1 MVWRQAATRNA
12 APSAWPAA
20 HPTARAVP
28 GSCRQPPVPGPT
40 SGRSRGRSITL
51 AATAVAGRRCSACPS
66 ADGRPTRG
74 RRLPSAATV
83 TGQVGLDR
91 RRSTHPRSPAR
102 AHHRAG
108 LGGLGAFERTRQ
120 DDAEA
125 GVHRLFIPPIRSNLS
140 RAWCAEQ
147 GKGPASARAGYSA
160 SLARRQDPSLV
171 AAWPP
176 GSPGSPD
183 TQHVAWA
190 QSADGHWLTRR
201 TSDGRRPWSWLPAGW
216 LSTSARK

>member
-1 MVWRQAATRNA
+1 MVWRQPECRDLSVASC
-12 APSAWPAA
+12 PPDS
-20 HPTARAVP
+20 RAVP
-28 GSCRQPPVPGPT
+28 GACRQPPVPGPT

-51 AATAVAGRRCSACPS
+51 AGTRCRPS
-66 ADGRPTRG
+66 VFSMPEHGWTPYAW

-108 LGGLGAFERTRQ
+108 LGGTGPSSAPLQ

-125 GVHRLFIPPIRSNLS
+125 GVHRLFIPPIRIGPF

-160 SLARRQDPSLV
+160 SLARRQGPVAYRGV
-171 AAWPP
+171 AAHPHA
-176 GSPGSPD
+176 GSNSRA
-183 TQHVAWA
+183 QHVACA
-190 QSADGHWLTRR
+190 QSADGHCVARR
-201 TSDGRRPWSWLPAGW
+201 TSDGRRTCRGCPPGG
-216 LSTSARK
+216 